1 MLLAEYDEKK
11 TMEYIR
17 REEREIGREEGE
29 RIGQAKGEQIGQA
42 RGEQIGQARGEQIG
56 QIKGEARLSELLS
69 RLLADQRMEDIRL
82 AAGSEKERKRLYKEY
97 GLS

>member
-29 RIGQAKGEQIGQA
+29 KIGIVKGERIGQE
-42 RGEQIGQARGEQIG
+42 R
-56 QIKGEARLSELLS
+56 GEARLSELLS
-69 RLLADQRMEDIRL
+69 RLLADQRMEDISL

>member
-29 RIGQAKGEQIGQA
+29 KIGIVKGERIGQE
-42 RGEQIGQARGEQIG
+42 RGEQIGQAR
-56 QIKGEARLSELLS
+56 GEARLSELLS
-69 RLLADQRMEDIRL
+69 RLLADQRMEDISL

>member
-29 RIGQAKGEQIGQA
+29 KIGIVKGERIGQE
-42 RGEQIGQARGEQIG
+42 RGEQIGQAR
-56 QIKGEARLSELLS
+56 GEARLSELLS